1 MTNEELLTAIR
12 EGGEGN
18 RDKNDLL
25 MELWNQNSGM
35 IWKAC
40 GKYRKRIE
48 EEDARQEC
56 FFALLEAVKE
66 YDPEMGSTFA
76 NYLFRRCTWHLS
88 RYAADYGQIIRLPEY
103 RRQQIKA
110 YLQIVRLWYQ
120 RSGTEPNQWILDV
133 YLGLSAEDIE
143 QIKEDMRVLN
153 LRSIDEP
160 LTDDPEG
167 GTLSDLVEDE
177 GTDTEAAGIDP
188 VFIQERKRA
197 IWKAVDSLK
206 PAESEAIRLY
216 YQHGLTYDQAAM
228 VSGKTR
234 QAIRGIIAAGIRK
247 LRFNK
252 RYKELR
258 SFADLS
264 IEYSKGIQGTGSGT
278 FNRTFTS
285 ATEKTALWIME
296 SEERFKRQREELEQ
310 MLEDSRRDREEYER
324 RKAAR
329 EAGRT

>member
-1 MTNEELLTAIR
+1 MTNEEIVNEIR
-12 EGGEGN
+12 AGN
-18 RDKNDLL
+18 QNQDINNLL

-66 YDPEMGSTFA
+66 YDPEMGATFA

-88 RYAADYGQIIRLPEY
+88 RYAANYGQIIRLPEG
-103 RRQQIKA
+103 RRQQIKT
-110 YLQIVRLWYQ
+110 YLQFVRLWYQ
-120 RSGTEPNQWILDV
+120 RSGTEPNQWTLNI

-167 GTLSDLVEDE
+167 GTLSDLIPDE
-177 GTDTEAAGIDP
+177 EKDIDELL
-188 VFIQERKRA
+188 FIQDRKRA

-206 PAESEAIRLY
+206 PAESEAIRLH

-234 QAIRGIIAAGIRK
+234 QAIRGSLAAGIRK

-258 SFADLS
+258 SFTDLS

-278 FNRTFTS
+278 FHRTATS

-296 SEERFKRQREELEQ
+296 TEERFKRQREELSQ

>member
-1 MTNEELLTAIR
+1 MTNEEIVNEIR
-12 EGGEGN
+12 AWN
-18 RDKNDLL
+18 QNQDINSLL

-110 YLQIVRLWYQ
+110 YLQFVRLWYQ
-120 RSGTEPNQWILDV
+120 RSGTEPDV
-133 YLGLSAEDIE
+133 WTLNIYLGLSAEDIE
-143 QIKEDMRVLN
+143 QIKQDMRVLN

-167 GTLSDLVEDE
+167 GTMADLVPDDEEDV
-177 GTDTEAAGIDP
+177 EAAGIDP

-197 IWKAVDSLK
+197 VWAAVDSLL
-206 PAESEAIRLY
+206 PTESEAIRLY
-216 YQHGLTYDQAAM
+216 YQHGLTYDQAGK
-228 VSGKTR
+228 VSGRSR
-234 QAIRGIIAAGIRK
+234 QAIRNSLSAGLRK
-247 LRFNK
+247 LKINK

-258 SFADLS
+258 NFIDLS

-285 ATEKTALWIME
+285 ATEKAAFQILEM
-296 SEERFKRQREELEQ
+296 EERWKRQREEINQ
-310 MLEDSRRDREEYER
+310 MLESNRQWREEYEQ

-329 EAGRT
+329 EAGR